1 MISKDQAHLIADEL
15 LEQQRQQSRDAK
27 NEAAKKVPW
36 LYRCAELNR
45 LEPIERVEVIV
56 EARREMRRGLWFAL
70 AVFLMW
76 ATVFSGFWF
85 TALSAEQRSRF
96 FLVLPFIL
104 YVPGVLL
111 HLSNMRLHVKYL
123 ARLRWK

>member
-1 MISKDQAHLIADEL
+1 MISNDQANCIADEL
-15 LEQQRQQSRDAK
+15 IEQQRQQSRDAK
-27 NEAAKKVPW
+27 NETAKKVSW

-45 LEPIERVEVIV
+45 LEPIEQEEVIV
-56 EARREMRRGLWFAL
+56 EARREMRRGLWFAV
-70 AVFLMW
+70 AGFLVW

-104 YVPGVLL
+104 YVPSVLL

>member
-1 MISKDQAHLIADEL
+1 MISKDQANCIADEL
-15 LEQQRQQSRDAK
+15 IEQQRQQSRDAK

-45 LEPIERVEVIV
+45 LEPIERAEVIV
-56 EARREMRRGLWFAL
+56 EARREMRRGLWFVL
-70 AVFLMW
+70 AVFLIW

-123 ARLRWK
+123 ARLRRK

>member
-27 NEAAKKVPW
+27 NETAKKVPW
-36 LYRCAELNR
+36 LYRCAELIR
-45 LEPIERVEVIV
+45 LEPIEQGEVIV
-56 EARREMRRGLWFAL
+56 EARREMRRGLWFA
-70 AVFLMW
+70 VVGFLVW

-85 TALSAEQRSRF
+85 IALSAEQRSRF

-104 YVPGVLL
+104 YVPSVLL

>member
-15 LEQQRQQSRDAK
+15 LKQQRQQSRDAK

-45 LEPIERVEVIV
+45 LEPIERAEVIV